1 MSDILVVTGASRG
14 IGAATALLGAK
25 RGFAVAVN
33 YNTSPDRAEAVVAE
47 IRNAGGTAEAIQA
60 DVSTESGATSL
71 FTEVDRKLGRPSAL
85 FSNAGIIHKNS
96 LIADYTAEMVNQQ
109 LAVNVTSQ
117 FLCAREAI
125 KRMSTDH
132 GGTGGAIVNM
142 SSAAARMGGGGALM
156 AYAASKGAIDTF
168 TKGLATEIA
177 TQGIRVNAVRPGLI
191 ETELHDG
198 TGDMNRVKN
207 LMGGVPMARA
217 GSAHEVAEAVVWL
230 LLPESSYVTGTI
242 IDVAGGR

>member
-25 RGFAVAVN
+25 HGFAVAVN
-33 YNTSPDRAEAVVAE
+33 YNASPDRAEAVVAE
-47 IRNAGGTAEAIQA
+47 IRNGGGTAEAIQA
-60 DVSTESGATSL
+60 DVSTEAGVTSL
-71 FTEVDRKLGRPSAL
+71 FNDVDRKLGRPSAL

-117 FLCAREAI
+117 FLCAREAV
-125 KRMSTDH
+125 KRMSTDN
-132 GGTGGAIVNM
+132 GGKGGAIVNM

-198 TGDMNRVKN
+198 TGDMNRVQN

-217 GSAHEVAEAVVWL
+217 GSAHEVAEAVIWL
-230 LLPESSYVTGTI
+230 LLPPSSYVTGTI
-242 IDVAGGR
+242 IDVSGGR

>member
-25 RGFAVAVN
+25 HGFAVAVN
-33 YNTSPDRAEAVVAE
+33 YNSSPDRAEAVVAE

-71 FTEVDRKLGRPSAL
+71 FREVDSKLGRPTAL

-125 KRMSTDH
+125 KRMSTDN

-177 TQGIRVNAVRPGLI
+177 TQGIRVNAIRPGLI

-198 TGDMNRVKN
+198 TGDLNRVQN
-207 LMGGVPMARA
+207 LMGGVPMGRA

-230 LLPESSYVTGTI
+230 LLPQSSYVTGTI
-242 IDVAGGR
+242 VDVSGGR

>member
-25 RGFAVAVN
+25 RGFTVAVN
-33 YNTSPDRAEAVVAE
+33 YNASPDRAEAVVAE

-60 DVSTESGATSL
+60 DVSTEAGATSL

-242 IDVAGGR
+242 IDVSGGR

>member
-25 RGFAVAVN
+25 HGFAVAVN
-33 YNTSPDRAEAVVAE
+33 YNSSPDRAEAVVAE

-71 FTEVDRKLGRPSAL
+71 FSEVDSKLGRPTAL
-85 FSNAGIIHKNS
+85 FSNAGIIHKNA

-125 KRMSTDH
+125 KRMSTDN
-132 GGTGGAIVNM
+132 GGSGGAIVNM

-168 TKGLATEIA
+168 TKGLATEVA
-177 TQGIRVNAVRPGLI
+177 TQGIRVNAIRPGLI

-198 TGDMNRVKN
+198 TGDMNRVQN
-207 LMGGVPMARA
+207 LMGGVPMGRA

-230 LLPESSYVTGTI
+230 LLPQSSYVTGTI
-242 IDVAGGR
+242 VDVSGGR